1 MMGSR
6 SSRSRTS
13 AGSAATSSRWRW
25 SPTCSASSRRARPSA
40 YEAWQVDREGRV
52 TEGTSTNAWIVT
64 ADDTV
69 VTRAADHAILNGVT
83 RLAVFDIIAREGYR
97 LVERPFTVEEAR
109 AAREAFLT
117 STTADLLPVVRLDG
131 EPVGDGKPG
140 PLSRK
145 LRAAYLAH
153 AAAAA

>member
-1 MMGSR
+1 MGSR

-25 SPTCSASSRRARPSA
+25 SPTYSASSRRARPSA
-40 YEAWQVDREGRV
+40 YEAWQVDDQGRV

-83 RLAVFDIIAREGYR
+83 RLSVFDIIAREGYR
-97 LVERPFTVEEAR
+97 LIERPFTVAEAG
-109 AAREAFLT
+109 AR
-117 STTADLLPVVRLDG
+117 VR
-131 EPVGDGKPG
+131 PF
-140 PLSRK
+140 
-145 LRAAYLAH
+145 
-153 AAAAA
+153 